1 MNEPKKVESPLDREL
16 KKKKRRK
23 IIIWTVVGGAL
34 LTLIT
39 GNYGAYQI
47 MKINRQK
54 SELVSEID
62 ALKKE
67 QERLTKD
74 REKAKTDLAFIEK
87 IAREK
92 YSMIREGERVYQ
104 MIPKTTPGK

>member
-1 MNEPKKVESPLDREL
+1 MDEPKKIESPADREL

-23 IIIWTVVGGAL
+23 LIIWTIIGGAL

-54 SELVSEID
+54 AELISEIEG
-62 ALKKE
+62 LNKE

-74 REKAKTDLAFIEK
+74 RERSKTDLAFIEK

-104 MIPKTTPGK
+104 MIAKKPEIK

>member
-1 MNEPKKVESPLDREL
+1 MEEPKKIESPTLREI

-23 IIIWTVVGGAL
+23 VLLWSAIGAAV
-34 LTLIT
+34 LTIIT

-54 SELVSEID
+54 SELTAEIEV
-62 ALKKE
+62 LKKE
-67 QERLTKD
+67 QLLLIKNRERVQ
-74 REKAKTDLAFIEK
+74 TDLVFIEK

-92 YSMIREGERVYQ
+92 YSMIREGEHVYQ
-104 MIPKTTPGK
+104 MISKTNEAK